1 MLKVTI
7 KLRKNQIYKTK
18 NTRPRCDVAGI
29 QTKGMNPYFQFGPS
43 IIRIRKVLEKFEK
56 PNMINHIN
64 NIDICHLL
72 FFSDC

>member
-7 KLRKNQIYKTK
+7 KLKKNHKFTKLK

-43 IIRIRKVLEKFEK
+43 II
-56 PNMINHIN
+56 
-64 NIDICHLL
+64 
-72 FFSDC
+72 